1 VGLVSRKELL
11 LTIINLHFKKV
22 IRVSYIIIVSA
33 LLQSCSV
40 EYLDQKGE
48 VIESHVV
55 PGARGFGF
63 RDVAKIRFEGE
74 GKGDTIT
81 IKHTGT
87 RLASGD
93 SVLFRL
99 DLKNPRNSKLVQ
111 VIYRYDESEAYIPI
125 NIPREK
131 ISQYHAI
138 DKKPLFE
145 GVMNYVDNDSIIQ
158 GFLEK
163 ELLRVQQTIPGRIG
177 LYLIIDKDGKASLGK
192 VYDSDRTTEN
202 NLREIVDNMPLF
214 EPGEH
219 KGEKVKISYLVEIK

>member
-1 VGLVSRKELL
+1 M
-11 LTIINLHFKKV
+11 
-22 IRVSYIIIVSA
+22 IRVLYIIIVSA
-33 LLQSCSV
+33 LLQSCSG
-40 EYLDQKGE
+40 EYLDKKGE

-63 RDVAKIRFEGE
+63 RDVAKIRFERE

-99 DLKNPRNSKLVQ
+99 DLKNPRNSKLIQ

-125 NIPREK
+125 DMPREK
-131 ISQYHAI
+131 ITQYHAI
-138 DKKPLFE
+138 DKKPLFK
-145 GVMNYVDNDSIIQ
+145 GVMNYVDNDSVVQ
-158 GFLEK
+158 VFLK
-163 ELLRVQQTIPGRIG
+163 QELLKTQRTIPDRIG
-177 LYLIIDKDGKASLGK
+177 LYLIIDQEGKASLGK
-192 VYDSDRTTEN
+192 VYDSDVDTEK
-202 NLREIVDNMPLF
+202 NLRKVIERMPLF

-219 KGEKVKISYLVEIK
+219 RGKKVKVSYLVEIK